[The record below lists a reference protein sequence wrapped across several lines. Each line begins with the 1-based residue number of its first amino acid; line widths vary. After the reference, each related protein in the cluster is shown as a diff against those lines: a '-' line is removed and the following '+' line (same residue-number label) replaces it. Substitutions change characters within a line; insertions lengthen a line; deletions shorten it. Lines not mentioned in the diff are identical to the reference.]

1 MLKSTMQDLADAV
14 GVSRITVWKALNDR
28 EGVSPR
34 TKKRIQQ
41 KAAEM
46 GLTDTE
52 RRHERIAE
60 KESPS
65 DEAAEPAFSA
75 VVARPEC

>member
-34 TKKRIQQ
+34 TKKRIQMSTYFDN
-41 KAAEM
+41 K
-46 GLTDTE
+46 
-52 RRHERIAE
+52 
-60 KESPS
+60 
-65 DEAAEPAFSA
+65 
-75 VVARPEC
+75 C